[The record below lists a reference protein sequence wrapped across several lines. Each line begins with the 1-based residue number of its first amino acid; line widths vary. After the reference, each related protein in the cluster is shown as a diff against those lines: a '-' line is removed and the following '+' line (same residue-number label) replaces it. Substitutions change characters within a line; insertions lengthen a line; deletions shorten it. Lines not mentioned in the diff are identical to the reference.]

1 MSRAEKAELTK
12 ILLFNTSIKLFKEQG
27 YADTTVSS
35 ICKAAGVAKGTF
47 YVHYESKESIIKQ
60 SYYLNLTQFMEN
72 HFVYQPEVKE
82 KDDIKESI
90 IQFLTLELAFA
101 EEMGIETTTLAFTFN
116 LGDSLKGKNLHFSNR
131 HFTKVLY
138 RLIGQLDQEK
148 DQDYLFHTFE
158 SMVRGIMTTWC
169 FSEGKFDLMRAGER
183 MIRDMVESYYK

>member
-1 MSRAEKAELTK
+1 MSRAEKTELTK
-12 ILLFNTSIKLFKEQG
+12 TLLFNTSIRLFKERG

-60 SYYLNLTQFMEN
+60 SYYLNLTQFMEQ
-72 HFVYQPEVKE
+72 HFVYQPNIKDKE
-82 KDDIKESI
+82 EIKESI

-131 HFTKVLY
+131 NFTKVLY
-138 RLIGQLDQEK
+138 RLIDQLDQEL
-148 DQDYLFHTFE
+148 DRDYLFHTFE
-158 SMVRGIMTTWC
+158 SLVRGIMATWC
-169 FSEGKFDLMRAGER
+169 FSEGKFNLMKDGEK
-183 MIRDMVESYYK
+183 MIRDMLESYLK

>member
-12 ILLFNTSIKLFKEQG
+12 TLLFNTSIRLFKEQG
-27 YADTTVSS
+27 YANTTVSS

-60 SYYLNLTQFMEN
+60 SYYLNLTQFMEK
-72 HFVYQPEVKE
+72 HFVYQPNVKE
-82 KDDIKESI
+82 KEEIKESI

-101 EEMGIETTTLAFTFN
+101 ETMGIETTTLAFTFN

-138 RLIGQLDQEK
+138 RLIDQLDQEL
-148 DQDYLFHTFE
+148 DRDYLFHTFE
-158 SMVRGIMTTWC
+158 SLVRGIMATWC
-169 FSEGKFDLMRAGER
+169 FSEGKFDLMKDGER
-183 MIRDMVESYYK
+183 MIRDMVESYLK